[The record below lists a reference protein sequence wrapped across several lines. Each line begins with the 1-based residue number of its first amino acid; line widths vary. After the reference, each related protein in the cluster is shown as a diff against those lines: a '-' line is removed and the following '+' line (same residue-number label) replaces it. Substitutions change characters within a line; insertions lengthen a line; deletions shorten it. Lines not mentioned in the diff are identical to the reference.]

1 MKRNIRN
8 IVISVSLSAI
18 LLVTSSST
26 AWAGDKGTD
35 NIQDYVV
42 YSKDLTTGVEKYET
56 VSFNPDEMCKD
67 TQGYVPKEE
76 EMISDFEPEVSPASV
91 IGSDTRQEIMNT
103 YNFPYKAICKVVA
116 IWKNTKYGTV
126 KGHGTGF
133 MIKRYHMLTAGHV
146 IYDPEYG
153 GYCDEIEVYPAR
165 NRIYAPYGPYTGVKL
180 QVTNEYVEDVDDEAE
195 DWGLVKLND
204 DVGSITGYFGLDVS
218 TNGYDLLQKNISV
231 TGYPSDKSNGCV
243 GMWKGTGTVK
253 SQNMYQIGYTCD
265 TFKGDSG
272 APVYNSSNTVVAIHV
287 RGTSRYAPYNEGTKI
302 NSKVNGIITLLTQ

>member
-67 TQGYVPKEE
+67 TQGYIPKEE

-133 MIKRYHMLTAGHV
+133 MIKGYYMLTAGHV

-165 NRIYAPYGPYTGVKL
+165 NRVYAPYGPYKAIKMT
-180 QVTNEYVEDVDDEAE
+180 VTNEYIEKPGGGDE
-195 DWGLVKLND
+195 DWGLVRLND
-204 DVGSITGYFGLDVS
+204 TVGDITGYFGLSIS
-218 TNGYDLLQKNISV
+218 TNTTDLLSKKVSV
-231 TGYPSDKSNGCV
+231 TGYPVDKTDGL
-243 GMWKGTGTVK
+243 GMWKGSGTVK
-253 SQNMYQIGYTCD
+253 SQDSTTIGYDCD
-265 TFKGDSG
+265 TFGGNSG
-272 APVYNSSNTVVAIHV
+272 SPVYDSSNNVVAVHV
-287 RGTSRYAPYNEGTKI
+287 RRVNQYSQYNVGTKI